1 MARGRSS
8 AFRTALAV
16 AVLATLQLA
25 GCGAFDDDD
34 DSVVGTNA
42 CDVLRGTNIPASSI
56 GLPTTGAEVTSTE
69 SVAASGS
76 GAGAVGEYC
85 RVQGVI
91 RPVDP
96 SAPNIRFQVNL
107 PAQWNNKAMMFGGG
121 GYNGTIPAATG
132 NVMAGPANQLTPLGR
147 GYATFSSDSGHQ
159 AGTAGSRDGS
169 FALNNEALRNY
180 SGDAIKKTR
189 DVAVSIMRT
198 WYGRTPDRTYFTG
211 GSTGGREALLA
222 VGNWPQDFDGA
233 VALYPAWNPTALN
246 LHFGRLTQALAL
258 PNAYP
263 SREQRKVLFDAA
275 MQACDGLD
283 NVVDGVI
290 SNQAACNATFN
301 PATATLNGVPIVCP
315 PGQNVPTCLT
325 PEMIAAFTI
334 YERPTVLTYTLASGE
349 NNYPG
354 HTVWGTD
361 FGIPTTGMNP
371 TQTAIQPTV
380 LTLQLGVRQ
389 PANPMPPVVNPADA
403 PPYGS
408 TFWDQWVKYF
418 VTRDPN
424 ANPLALDPVSPGP
437 WQTRIVELS
446 GIQDANRTD
455 FSALRARGG
464 KILIAHGVHDGLVS
478 NKATQQFMS
487 RVRSRMGAST
497 VNEFIRYYEIPG
509 YNHLAS
515 SNFFAAWDSVTA
527 LEDWVER
534 GAAPTNQVVAD
545 TTGVPGRTRPL
556 CEFPSWPRYN
566 GSGDVNAAASFTCV
580 TQ

>member
-1 MARGRSS
+1 MAQGRFSVL
-8 AFRTALAV
+8 RTAMAV
-16 AVLATLQLA
+16 ALLTTVLA
-25 GCGAFDDDD
+25 GCGGDDDD
-34 DSVVGTNA
+34 AIVSTSA
-42 CDVLRGTNIPASSI
+42 CDLLKGTNIPASSI
-56 GLPTTGAEVTSTE
+56 GLATTGAEVT
-69 SVAASGS
+69 AAERIPGS
-76 GAGAVGEYC
+76 GVGAAAVPEYC
-85 RVQGVI
+85 RVQGEI

-107 PAQWNNKAMMFGGG
+107 PANWNNKAMMFGGG
-121 GYNGTIPAATG
+121 GYNGTIAAGTG
-132 NVMAGPANQLTPLGR
+132 NVPAGPANQPNPLAR
-147 GYATFSSDSGHQ
+147 GYVTFGSDSGHQ

-169 FALNNEALRNY
+169 FGANNEALRNY
-180 SGDAIKKTR
+180 SGDALKKTR
-189 DVAVSIMRT
+189 DVAIAIMRN
-198 WYGRTPDRTYFTG
+198 WYGRLPERTYFAG
-211 GSTGGREALLA
+211 HSTGGREALQA

-233 VALYPAWNPTALN
+233 IVLYPAWNATALD
-246 LHFGRLTQALAL
+246 LHFGQMTRAMAL

-283 NVVDGVI
+283 NVADGVI

-301 PATATLNGVPIVCP
+301 PLTATLNGVPIVCP
-315 PGQNVPTCLT
+315 PGQNTATCLT
-325 PEMIAAFTI
+325 PEMIAAFTL

-354 HTVWGTD
+354 FTVWGTD
-361 FGIPTTGMNP
+361 FGIPSTGMNA

-380 LTLQLGVRQ
+380 LTVTLGVRQ
-389 PANPMPPVVNPADA
+389 PANPMPPVAVVNLADT

-408 TFWDQWVKYF
+408 SFWDQWVKYF

-437 WQTRIVELS
+437 WQARIVELN

-455 FSALRARGG
+455 FSAFRARGG

-478 NKATQQFMS
+478 NKGTQQFMS
-487 RVRSRMGAST
+487 RVRARMGAGT

-509 YNHLAS
+509 YNHTTS
-515 SNFFAAWDSVTA
+515 SQFNAAWDSVTA
-527 LEDWVER
+527 LENWVER
-534 GAAPTNQVVAD
+534 GTAPTGQVVTD
-545 TTGVPGRTRPL
+545 TAAVPGRTRPL
-556 CEFPSWPRYN
+556 CEFPSWPRYS
-566 GSGDVNAAASFTCV
+566 GSGDVNSAASFTCA